1 MFDTMYKNIRNII
14 LILFISLNSQ
24 LSYARDLAEI
34 QAEGVLRHIG
44 IPYANFITVYKEKNK
59 VIPGGL
65 DVELMKGFAE
75 YLGVKY
81 EFIEANWSTAFTL
94 LNGTT
99 ALSSNQQLDSKKF
112 QGDVIANGA
121 TVLPWRMK
129 IIDFS
134 IDYFPSAVW
143 LMARLDSDLIPI
155 TPTGSITQDIQLVK
169 KLIKNHDVLALKKT
183 CLDPDLYDL
192 YDSEANII
200 LPKVERKLNE
210 MIPAIIKN
218 DAESTLIDVPDALIA
233 LDQWAG
239 HIKVIGPISENQV
252 MAAGFRKS
260 SPKLRESFNQ
270 YLLILKENGEY
281 IRLVKKYYPS
291 VFNFYPEYFL
301 NEKQ

>member
-1 MFDTMYKNIRNII
+1 MQYSTIDNTISLDNLPFTLGSTMFDTMYKNIRNII

-129 IIDFS
+129 IIDYQL
-134 IDYFPSAVW
+134 ITFP
-143 LMARLDSDLIPI
+143 LQF
-155 TPTGSITQDIQLVK
+155 G
-169 KLIKNHDVLALKKT
+169 
-183 CLDPDLYDL
+183 
-192 YDSEANII
+192 
-200 LPKVERKLNE
+200 
-210 MIPAIIKN
+210 
-218 DAESTLIDVPDALIA
+218 
-233 LDQWAG
+233 
-239 HIKVIGPISENQV
+239 
-252 MAAGFRKS
+252 
-260 SPKLRESFNQ
+260 
-270 YLLILKENGEY
+270 
-281 IRLVKKYYPS
+281 
-291 VFNFYPEYFL
+291 
-301 NEKQ
+301 